1 MEKVGLLFLFWTI
14 IFVVITMEDGKKY
27 NLFIF
32 ISSFARNL
40 VEIFSGVLLY
50 KMGYSIKDI
59 MLFFGVVYF
68 FSIFINVI
76 VIKLDRVISSKSIL
90 IFSSLMFSISY
101 YFFSKMSNSLSNLII
116 FGGLYSLA
124 SFSYHPIRHIY
135 GIEASKGESRKIG
148 NIVIFTYIGSMLSGI
163 FGGIIFSK
171 FNLVWGAVFIFIISF
186 MGIFCLR
193 GFKESKCKS
202 SRDKRVRDIGFN
214 RILFFILE
222 QFKVAFF
229 LMVPLYLYLNV
240 DDNIMYIGYVNVL
253 TVLSAIIFVYF
264 FVKRDIM
271 KLFPYFNILFVL
283 VLLLKLNISSK
294 VMVLAVS
301 FLEGFFLKMYE
312 VCSTKNMY
320 MVRNNDIY
328 SYLTVVEIIFSIS
341 RTFIFMLGFIMAI
354 SLKGFLYIS
363 LVNIFISGFLLKK
376 KSLS

>member
-1 MEKVGLLFLFWTI
+1 M
-14 IFVVITMEDGKKY
+14 DDCKKY

-40 VEIFSGVLLY
+40 VEIFSGILLY
-50 KMGYSIKDI
+50 KMGYGIRNI
-59 MLFFGVVYF
+59 LFFFGIVYF

-76 VIKLDRVISSKSIL
+76 VIRLDKIISSKSIL
-90 IFSSLMFSISY
+90 VFSGLMFSISY
-101 YFFSKMSNSLSNLII
+101 CYFSKMGNSLLDLIL

-124 SFSYHPIRHIY
+124 SFSYHPIRHIF
-135 GIEASKGESRKIG
+135 GIEASKGENRKIG

-163 FGGIIFSK
+163 LGGIIFSK
-171 FNLVWGAVFIFIISF
+171 FSLVGGAIFIFIISF

-193 GFKESKCKS
+193 GFKENKCKS
-202 SRDKRVRDIGFN
+202 RRDKRVRDIGFN

-240 DDNIMYIGYVNVL
+240 DDSIMYIGYVNVFM
-253 TVLSAIIFVYF
+253 VLSAIIFIYF

-271 KLFPYFNILFVL
+271 RLFPYFNILFVL

-294 VMVLAVS
+294 VMVLVVS

-320 MVRNNDIY
+320 MVGNNDIY

-341 RTFIFMLGFIMAI
+341 RTFIFMGGFVMDI
-354 SLKGFLYIS
+354 SLKCFLYIS
-363 LVNIFISGFLLKK
+363 LINIFISGFLLKK

>member
-1 MEKVGLLFLFWTI
+1 M
-14 IFVVITMEDGKKY
+14 VITMEDCKKY

-50 KMGYSIKDI
+50 KMGYSIREI

-76 VIKLDRVISSKSIL
+76 VIRLDRIISSRSIL
-90 IFSSLMFSISY
+90 IFSSLMFAISY
-101 YFFSKMSNSLSNLII
+101 YFFSKMDSTIFNLLF
-116 FGGLYSLA
+116 FGFLYSLA

-135 GIEASKGESRKIG
+135 GIEASKGESKKIG

-163 FGGIIFSK
+163 LGGIIFSK
-171 FNLVWGAVFIFIISF
+171 FSLVWGAILVFAISF
-186 MGIFCLR
+186 IGIFCLR
-193 GFKESKCKS
+193 GFKESKCRGNVNGNRNRKI
-202 SRDKRVRDIGFN
+202 RGIGLN

-229 LMVPLYLYLNV
+229 LMVPLYLYLSV
-240 DDNIMYIGYVNVL
+240 DNSIMYIGYVNVF
-253 TVLSAIIFVYF
+253 TVLSAIIFIYF
-264 FVKRDIM
+264 FVKRDVM
-271 KLFPYFNILFVL
+271 KLFPYFNVLFVL

-294 VMVLAVS
+294 VMVLIIS

-320 MVRNNDIY
+320 MVGNNDIY

-341 RTFIFMLGFIMAI
+341 RTFIFMGGFILEI
-354 SLKGFLYIS
+354 SLKNFLYLS
-363 LVNIFISGFLLKK
+363 LLNIFISGFLLKK

>member
-1 MEKVGLLFLFWTI
+1 MR
-14 IFVVITMEDGKKY
+14 DCKKY

-50 KMGYSIKDI
+50 KMGYSVRDI

-76 VIKLDRVISSKSIL
+76 VIKLDRVVSSKYIL

-101 YFFSKMSNSLSNLII
+101 YFFSKMDNDIVNLLI
-116 FGGLYSLA
+116 FGFLYSLA

-135 GIEASKGESRKIG
+135 GIRASRGESKKIG
-148 NIVIFTYIGSMLSGI
+148 NIVIFTYIGSMLSGML
-163 FGGIIFSK
+163 GGFIFSK
-171 FNLVWGAVFIFIISF
+171 FSLVWGSIFVFVISF
-186 MGIFCLR
+186 IGIVCLK
-193 GFKESKCKS
+193 GFKEDKCKS
-202 SRDKRVRDIGFN
+202 RGDFKVRNIDFN

-240 DDNIMYIGYVNVL
+240 DSSIMYIGYVNVIA
-253 TVLSAIIFVYF
+253 TLSAIIFVYF
-264 FVKRDIM
+264 FVKRDVM
-271 KLFPYFNILFVL
+271 KLFPYLNILFVL

-294 VMVLAVS
+294 IMVLVVS

-320 MVRNNDIY
+320 MTMDNDIY
-328 SYLTVVEIIFSIS
+328 CYLMFVEIIFSVS
-341 RTFIFMLGFIMAI
+341 RFLIFILGYFIDI
-354 SLKGFLYIS
+354 SLKSFLYIS
-363 LVNIFISGFLLKK
+363 LAFVFVSGFLLNR
-376 KSLS
+376 KSLLE